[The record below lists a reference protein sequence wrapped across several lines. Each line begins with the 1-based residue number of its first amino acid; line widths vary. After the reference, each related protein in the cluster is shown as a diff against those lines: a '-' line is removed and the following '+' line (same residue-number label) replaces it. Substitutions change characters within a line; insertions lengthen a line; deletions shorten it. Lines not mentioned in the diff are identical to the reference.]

1 MGDVVSGCGTEQRGF
16 AGAVLSAVPAWRNR
30 FSIPI
35 AVFMAGVCI
44 PAAFM
49 KLLPKWIVIFGLI
62 LTGIGTLSWFSWVFP
77 KLCFLIPLTTFPGF
91 VWMIAAG
98 VALPKSID
106 RSS

>member
-1 MGDVVSGCGTEQRGF
+1 MAVSS
-16 AGAVLSAVPAWRNR
+16 AVLWVMSSPAVAQNNAVLPALYYLQFALGGVG

-62 LTGIGTLSWFSWVFP
+62 LTGIGTLSWFSWVFRN
-77 KLCFLIPLTTFPGF
+77 C
-91 VWMIAAG
+91 A
-98 VALPKSID
+98 S
-106 RSS
+106 

>member
-16 AGAVLSAVPAWRNR
+16 AGAVLSAVRAWRSR

-77 KLCFLIPLTTFPGF
+77 KLCFLIPLTTFPSF